1 MLRYVIRRCLWSLP
15 TLFGISLLSFG
26 LLHAV
31 AADPSSSV
39 PPGALDSGELSSAAV
54 LQLRRLYG
62 LDQPWYVQ
70 YGRLLQ
76 RFAACDL
83 GTRWQDGRPIREVL
97 GEALPVSM
105 SLMAAALLLA
115 YALAVPL
122 GVYAAGRR
130 GSRADQGISV
140 GLSLLYS
147 LPAFWVGT
155 LLLNLLAGGR
165 FLACPSLPHG
175 ACFPLQG
182 WHSFTGFEAMTL
194 SERCLDVLWHAVLP
208 VLTLGYPVLA
218 VVARHL
224 RAGMLDTLQLDYI
237 RTARAK
243 GLPERAVVYGH
254 ALRNSLLPVVT
265 LLGLELPRL
274 ISGSV
279 IVEWI
284 FGIRGMGLL
293 ALEALRMP
301 DYPMVLAIV
310 TLTALFTLAGSIV
323 ADVGY
328 AWLDPRLRL
337 RQSK

>member
-1 MLRYVIRRCLWSLP
+1 LP

-26 LLHAV
+26 LLHA
-31 AADPSSSV
+31 ANADPSSSV
-39 PPGALDSGELSSAAV
+39 LPGGVQSSEVSSAAV

-62 LDQPWYVQ
+62 LDEPWYVQ
-70 YGRLLQ
+70 YGQLLR
-76 RFAACDL
+76 RFAALDL
-83 GTRWQDGRPIREVL
+83 GTRWQDGRSIRDVL

-105 SLMAAALLLA
+105 SLMAAALTLA

-122 GVYAAGRR
+122 GAYAAARR
-130 GSRADQGISV
+130 GSRVDHGISMS
-140 GLSLLYS
+140 LSVLYS
-147 LPAFWVGT
+147 VPAFWVGT
-155 LLLNLLAGGR
+155 LLLSLLASGR
-165 FLACPSLPHG
+165 FLTCSWLPHG

-182 WHSFTGFEAMTL
+182 WHSFAGFERMTP
-194 SERCLDVLWHAVLP
+194 SERLLDVLWHGVLP
-208 VLTLGYPVLA
+208 VVTLGYPVLA

-243 GLPERAVVYGH
+243 GLPEHAVVYGH
-254 ALRNSLLPVVT
+254 ALRNSFLPVIT

-274 ISGSV
+274 ISGAV

-284 FGIRGMGLL
+284 FGIRGMGLV
-293 ALEALRMP
+293 AFEALRMP
-301 DYPMVLAIV
+301 DYPMVVAIV

-328 AWLDPRLRL
+328 AWLDPRLRQ
-337 RQSK
+337 RR